1 MDYPNLLSNN
11 NIIDYQNF
19 QKSTLK
25 FEIHVH
31 LTLTL
36 PSIRSDFPFFFF
48 TDQSLR
54 LFLVMCWVKIIISFC
69 EIICWKKNLEMKIF
83 VYFVFFKPYQFT
95 NLKVKIWSY
104 KPIRQFRILFTNTYT
119 SINIYQLLFFDLL
132 N

>member
-25 FEIHVH
+25 FEINVH
-31 LTLTL
+31 WTLTL
-36 PSIRSDFPFFFF
+36 PSIRSDFPFFFFF

-69 EIICWKKNLEMKIF
+69 EIMFWKKNLEIKIIF

-95 NLKVKIWSY
+95 NLKVKIS
-104 KPIRQFRILFTNTYT
+104 TY
-119 SINIYQLLFFDLL
+119 S
-132 N
+132 